1 MSFNYR
7 RFIDLLF
14 FSLYDLRSKV
24 TIYFRNQQVKTG
36 FRRDPSTKHILLISA
51 VLSGFALSFLLFW
64 VLISS
69 IPSPEKT
76 ENILT
81 KLPAENQQEIMKQR
95 STTTTA
101 IETDKEIPE
110 IIDPF
115 PVIKNENEDVAENE
129 ESEIKTEAE
138 VKEEKKEDSTVENT
152 ITLPPTENQQEILKQ
167 DFAAAT
173 AIETDKKS
181 LKKAELLPVVKEE
194 NVEEIKR
201 KIEENI
207 GEEKKEDE
215 VDIVADAVVV
225 DAVVTTSHY
234 MKIVANNVNI
244 RTKPSLESD
253 IIARL
258 GQGFIVKKL
267 DNQGDWVLA
276 DAGGGIK
283 GWVYYDLA
291 EDTTADE
298 HELWKSNPSRSAVTE
313 MIKRN
318 MDNSDNL
325 ETEKKKIEK
334 LLLSW
339 KNAWEKKNIEKYMSF
354 YSKVFTKSTFNWE
367 SYKEYKK
374 NIFIRP
380 GKISVEIKIIKISWD
395 NFFMIASFIQKYQS
409 GSINSTITKMLHF
422 QQEKEGWK
430 IVKEILVDQS
440 A

>member
-129 ESEIKTEAE
+129 ESEIKTEAG

-181 LKKAELLPVVKEE
+181 LKKVALLPVVKEE
-194 NVEEIKR
+194 NV
-201 KIEENI
+201 
-207 GEEKKEDE
+207 
-215 VDIVADAVVV
+215 
-225 DAVVTTSHY
+225 
-234 MKIVANNVNI
+234 
-244 RTKPSLESD
+244 
-253 IIARL
+253 
-258 GQGFIVKKL
+258 
-267 DNQGDWVLA
+267 
-276 DAGGGIK
+276 
-283 GWVYYDLA
+283 
-291 EDTTADE
+291 
-298 HELWKSNPSRSAVTE
+298 
-313 MIKRN
+313 
-318 MDNSDNL
+318 
-325 ETEKKKIEK
+325 
-334 LLLSW
+334 
-339 KNAWEKKNIEKYMSF
+339 
-354 YSKVFTKSTFNWE
+354 
-367 SYKEYKK
+367 
-374 NIFIRP
+374 
-380 GKISVEIKIIKISWD
+380 
-395 NFFMIASFIQKYQS
+395 
-409 GSINSTITKMLHF
+409 
-422 QQEKEGWK
+422 
-430 IVKEILVDQS
+430 
-440 A
+440 